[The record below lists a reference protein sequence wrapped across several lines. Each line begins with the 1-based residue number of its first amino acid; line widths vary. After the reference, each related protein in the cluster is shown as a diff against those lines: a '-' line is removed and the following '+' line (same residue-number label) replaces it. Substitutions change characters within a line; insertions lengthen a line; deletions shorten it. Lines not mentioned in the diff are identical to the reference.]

1 MRVPHYSV
9 GSAAALTLS
18 RLGHLQR
25 RESPLS
31 VDDLI
36 KIARFNAGEA
46 HALFATDPVA
56 ARDFLLNGASRMIRA
71 AEQLEQDATAAPRQ
85 ATIAP
90 AVRRFDVID
99 YHDLGNLD
107 VAL

>member
-1 MRVPHYSV
+1 MRVPHYTV

-18 RLGHLQR
+18 RLEHLRR

-46 HALFATDPVA
+46 HALFATDPA
-56 ARDFLLNGASRMIRA
+56 TARDFLLNGASRMIRA
-71 AEQLEQDATAAPRQ
+71 AEQLEQDAAAAHR
-85 ATIAP
+85 P
-90 AVRRFDVID
+90 ASVTQLRAVS
-99 YHDLGNLD
+99 
-107 VAL
+107 

>member
-1 MRVPHYSV
+1 MRVPHYTV

-25 RESPLS
+25 RESPLT

-46 HALFATDPVA
+46 HALFATDPVT
-56 ARDFLLNGASRMIRA
+56 ARDYLLNGASRMIRA
-71 AEQLEQDATAAPRQ
+71 AEQLEQDAAAAHHP
-85 ATIAP
+85 AAIAP
-90 AVRRFDVID
+90 LRAVS
-99 YHDLGNLD
+99 
-107 VAL
+107 

>member
-46 HALFATDPVA
+46 HALFATHPA
-56 ARDFLLNGASRMIRA
+56 TARDFLLNGASRMIRA
-71 AEQLEQDATAAPRQ
+71 AEQLEQDVATTRRPAAVTPLR
-85 ATIAP
+85 
-90 AVRRFDVID
+90 VVS
-99 YHDLGNLD
+99 
-107 VAL
+107 

>member
-71 AEQLEQDATAAPRQ
+71 AEQLEQDAAPAPRQ
-85 ATIAP
+85 VAVAP
-90 AVRRFDVID
+90 LRAVS
-99 YHDLGNLD
+99 
-107 VAL
+107 

>member
-1 MRVPHYSV
+1 MRVPHYTV

-18 RLGHLQR
+18 RLEHLRR

-46 HALFATDPVA
+46 HALFATDPA
-56 ARDFLLNGASRMIRA
+56 TARDFLLNGASRMIRA
-71 AEQLEQDATAAPRQ
+71 AEQLEQDVAAAHR
-85 ATIAP
+85 P
-90 AVRRFDVID
+90 AAVMPLRAVS
-99 YHDLGNLD
+99 
-107 VAL
+107 

>member
-46 HALFATDPVA
+46 HALFATDPVS

-71 AEQLEQDATAAPRQ
+71 AEQLEKVTAPAPRQ
-85 ATIAP
+85 AVIAP
-90 AVRRFDVID
+90 AVSRFDVID
-99 YHDLGNLD
+99 YDDLGNLD

>member
-1 MRVPHYSV
+1 MRVPHYTV

-18 RLGHLQR
+18 RLEHLRR

-46 HALFATDPVA
+46 HALFAADPA
-56 ARDFLLNGASRMIRA
+56 TARDFLLNGASRMIRA
-71 AEQLEQDATAAPRQ
+71 AEQLEQDTAAAHR
-85 ATIAP
+85 P
-90 AVRRFDVID
+90 AAVMPLRAVS
-99 YHDLGNLD
+99 
-107 VAL
+107 

>member
-46 HALFATDPVA
+46 HALFATDPVT

-71 AEQLEQDATAAPRQ
+71 AEQLEQDGATVGAHRPAAVTPLR
-85 ATIAP
+85 
-90 AVRRFDVID
+90 AVS
-99 YHDLGNLD
+99 
-107 VAL
+107 